1 MKIETAKGDLI
12 VNDIKYRKQL
22 ALKGHFAEVYK
33 GGVDNVDLEDF
44 YDLLGHCA
52 EIALPNPEEVLKD
65 YSGDEEIRL
74 LSDVLFRYVGLD
86 PDVKKKKDN

>member
-1 MKIETAKGDLI
+1 MKVETVKGELI

-22 ALKGHFAEVYK
+22 TLKGHFAEVYK

-52 EIALPNPEEVLKD
+52 EIAFSDPADILKE
-65 YSGDEEIRL
+65 YSGDEEIGL
-74 LSDVLFRYVGLD
+74 LSDILFKYVGLD
-86 PDVKKKKDN
+86 PQSKKKKSN